1 MVYLK
6 IAYWNFQINHLFLFT
21 VIYKYQYTEI
31 IYNLGNKTVLYLI
44 CNRIV
49 NGFVGV
55 QERLAAVN
63 HIYVFREAMRLA
75 LNM

>member
-1 MVYLK
+1 MQETRCVHDSMNKPKLK
-6 IAYWNFQINHLFLFT
+6 LLRHIFT
-21 VIYKYQYTEI
+21 VYYKYHYTEI
-31 IYNLGNKTVLYLI
+31 IKTVLYLI

-49 NGFVGV
+49 NDFVGV